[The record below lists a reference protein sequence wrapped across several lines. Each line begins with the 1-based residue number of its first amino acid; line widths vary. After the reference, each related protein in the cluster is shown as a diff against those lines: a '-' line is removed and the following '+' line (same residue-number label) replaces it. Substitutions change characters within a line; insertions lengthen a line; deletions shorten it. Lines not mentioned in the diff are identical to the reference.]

1 MSMNVDSSA
10 SPTQNL
16 LPVAARAPSAALT
29 DDEKKVREDYEFALR
44 DDGIRQ
50 RYAGQVVIVH
60 DRQILGVGKT
70 HRDAWEAA
78 QRNRSCPSKQHVA
91 MVVVPEAVGR

>member
-10 SPTQNL
+10 SPPQNL
-16 LPVAARAPSAALT
+16 SPLVANAPSASLT
-29 DDEKKVREDYEFALR
+29 DDEKKVHEDYEFALR
-44 DDGIRQ
+44 DDGIRRQ
-50 RYAGQVVIVH
+50 YAGQVVIVH

-70 HRDAWEAA
+70 HRDAWQAA

-91 MVVVPEAVGR
+91 MVVVPEAIGQ

>member
-10 SPTQNL
+10 SAAQKP
-16 LPVAARAPSAALT
+16 LPLDAPSAALT
-29 DDEKKVREDYEFALR
+29 DDEKKVHEDYEFALR
-44 DDGIRQ
+44 DDGIRRQ
-50 RYAGQVVIVH
+50 YAGQVVIVH
-60 DRQILGVGKT
+60 DRQILGAGKT

-91 MVVVPEAVGR
+91 MVVVPEAIGR